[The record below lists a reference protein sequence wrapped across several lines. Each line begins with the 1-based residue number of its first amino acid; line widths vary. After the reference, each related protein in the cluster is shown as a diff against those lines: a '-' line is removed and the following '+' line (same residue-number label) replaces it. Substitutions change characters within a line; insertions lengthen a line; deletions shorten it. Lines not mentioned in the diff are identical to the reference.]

1 MLANVLIDQDVFKR
15 VEDHVTTMYRDLRL
29 PGLALAIVQD
39 GQVIYQRGFGRADT
53 SGRAVTPQTPFI
65 IGSATKSFTALAIM
79 QLVEAG
85 KIDLDAPVQRY
96 LPWFRVADLTASAS
110 ITVRHLLSHTSG
122 ISRYVGRVQFASN
135 GNATADQR
143 VRELAAVDL
152 THPPGEVFQYSNS
165 NYVVLGL
172 LIQVVSGQS
181 YQDYLQQH
189 IFAPLHLGH
198 TFTDEM
204 EALRDGAATGYR
216 WWFGYPFPANVP
228 YPVDQLA
235 AGYLYASAED
245 LARYLLMYMRD
256 GRMDEGFILSEAGIA
271 EMIRAQ
277 TRLVSR
283 DGSYGLG
290 WFIEDLQGN
299 TLIRHGGEVA
309 NFRAEM
315 AFLPEHRL
323 GIVMLTN
330 CNNGLVTQL
339 GLDQVALGL
348 IRLLLGL
355 EPSKS
360 RISFKQFYFA
370 LDATIVLLFAL
381 PCWSLASLLRG
392 RHRSPQQNAL
402 NGIRLALPLAW
413 ETLLPL
419 ALFKRLPKMVDTP
432 WPMLKR
438 YVPDLSAWLSGA
450 MGVLVAT
457 GVLRIM
463 RILLASIG
471 KERDS

>member
-1 MLANVLIDQDVFKR
+1 MSRTDDYEREKVLANVLIDQDVFKR

-235 AGYLYASAED
+235 AGYIYASAED

-256 GRMDEGFILSEAGIA
+256 GR
-271 EMIRAQ
+271 
-277 TRLVSR
+277 
-283 DGSYGLG
+283 
-290 WFIEDLQGN
+290 
-299 TLIRHGGEVA
+299 
-309 NFRAEM
+309 
-315 AFLPEHRL
+315 
-323 GIVMLTN
+323 VMLTN